1 MMAIADRAK
10 YARSWDLS
18 SETGLK
24 ILKNRHFIYDW
35 CEFKE
40 TTKQT
45 MTKLSFI
52 TNSFFFRLPLV
63 GTKMS
68 GGGLKLANELD
79 LEMRFRIKDDKNGS
93 PFFREIKLS
102 DQNGTLKFL
111 EKSLT
116 HLQSSFCTIT

>member
-1 MMAIADRAK
+1 MAIADRAK
-10 YARSWDLS
+10 YTRSWELS
-18 SETGLK
+18 SDTGLE

-40 TTKQT
+40 STKQK
-45 MTKLSFI
+45 MTKLSFV

-63 GTKMS
+63 GTKMGS

-79 LEMRFRIKDDKNGS
+79 LEMQFRIKDES

-102 DQNGTLKFL
+102 AQNGKL
-111 EKSLT
+111 
-116 HLQSSFCTIT
+116 SFPQAPFIFFRILSV